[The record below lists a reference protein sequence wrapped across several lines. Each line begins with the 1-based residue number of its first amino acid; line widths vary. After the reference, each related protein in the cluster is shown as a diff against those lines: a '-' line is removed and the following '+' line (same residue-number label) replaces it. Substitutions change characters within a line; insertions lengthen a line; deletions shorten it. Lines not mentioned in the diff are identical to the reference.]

1 MNPCSPCDKREG
13 RAEADNGVTNCVF
26 LFFIPLIYSFPRL
39 HCHPSTPHSPQPLLR
54 SVPILSALGGGRP
67 IAMVMRGVN
76 WPCCVFRRLDNDG
89 GSGGLGGDNFL
100 NFLRMPT
107 CCFSHKLKSS
117 PMRVLYPGGGRI
129 KDRLSTWGLTYR
141 HRHLLRYSITQG
153 SRSDAACPH
162 KVELICISR
171 ASWKKNQG
179 DDCHTVMD
187 CLSQAV

>member
-1 MNPCSPCDKREG
+1 M
-13 RAEADNGVTNCVF
+13 TNYVF

-67 IAMVMRGVN
+67 IATVMRGVN
-76 WPCCVFRRLDNDG
+76 WPCCVFRRLDNDS

-129 KDRLSTWGLTYR
+129 KGRLSTWGLTYR
-141 HRHLLRYSITQG
+141 PAPSTLFNYSGVALRCCVSSQSCVDLHFQG
-153 SRSDAACPH
+153 KLEKKKSR
-162 KVELICISR
+162 R
-171 ASWKKNQG
+171 
-179 DDCHTVMD
+179 
-187 CLSQAV
+187 